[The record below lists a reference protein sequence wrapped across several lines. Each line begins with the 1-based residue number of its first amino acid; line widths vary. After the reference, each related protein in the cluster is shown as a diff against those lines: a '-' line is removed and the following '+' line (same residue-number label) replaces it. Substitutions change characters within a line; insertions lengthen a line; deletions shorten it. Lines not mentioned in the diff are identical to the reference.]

1 MREGAGEKHHVLWP
15 HARAPTTTAATTTAA
30 TTAATAAATAGSSSG
45 GGSLGLHLSGLAA
58 PFSPNRGALL
68 TPFLRLLREALLG
81 LVVVPEWVGALSIQE
96 RAALAELVLAAEQV
110 RKVPLGKGGEGV
122 KKAME

>member
-30 TTAATAAATAGSSSG
+30 TTAATAGSSSG

-122 KKAME
+122 KKAVE